1 MPDIKKKQPP
11 RKRIK
16 EKPKSVPRTLAK
28 QETHQAAAWTGK
40 QIQDAARIV
49 ESKENEPESTANSVD
64 IISPPHHNLHVAVPP
79 KGKAIKTPE
88 TVAARRKPVVKG
100 GKHPIS
106 AKAPRNRN
114 PAAIATQ
121 GQKPGNA
128 GPECRTLEIPQKQG
142 RQDARKQIIQKR
154 AARKQAVRQQE
165 PCRASPPQEPASQN
179 IPQAVSS
186 PYRLQKEKQIR
197 QWEPQ
202 LKQKESPAKTK
213 AFPAA
218 AARWHQVRSA
228 KSTQAAQAV
237 AKARKQAEVSGKRA
251 AKELSQKALRAIL
264 ASGKSLVAAL
274 GAGGAMALLVVVLV
288 MLVGIPLVS
297 PLGIF
302 FSSGADNEMTLQQAM
317 GILNTELQDRV
328 TEIEQTV
335 AHDDLQQNGQQTPWK
350 EVLTIYSVKV
360 TTDAAHPLEVVT
372 VDQEHL
378 ELLRQIFWDMNSV
391 DYATETYTEEVTV
404 EIEDSS
410 GEISE
415 ETQTVEKT
423 RLVITISGKTAQQ
436 MAEEYGF
443 TAEQLGYVAELLSE
457 EYAEFWTMLSLPGV
471 GSDDIVAVALS
482 QVGNVGGEP
491 YWSWYGYT
499 SRVSW
504 CACFV
509 SWCGDQCGYLDA
521 EILPKFSYCDSGVA
535 WFQERG
541 QWQGR
546 DYIPSPGDIIFFDY
560 DHNGSANHVGIVES
574 CDGSTV
580 YTIEGNASDA
590 VKQLSYMVG
599 YSGIMG
605 YGVPAYP

>member
-1 MPDIKKKQPP
+1 M
-11 RKRIK
+11 
-16 EKPKSVPRTLAK
+16 
-28 QETHQAAAWTGK
+28 
-40 QIQDAARIV
+40 
-49 ESKENEPESTANSVD
+49 ESKENELENAASSVD

-79 KGKAIKTPE
+79 KGRAIKTPE
-88 TVAARRKPVVKG
+88 KVVAQRKPVVKE

-128 GPECRTLEIPQKQG
+128 GAEHRTLEISAQQG
-142 RQDARKQIIQKR
+142 RQDAQQQIIQKR
-154 AARKQAVRQQE
+154 AARKQTVRQQE
-165 PCRASPPQEPASQN
+165 PYRTSPFQESAPQD
-179 IPQAVSS
+179 IPQAVCS
-186 PYRLQKEKQIR
+186 PHRLQKEKQIR

-202 LKQKESPAKTK
+202 CKQKENPAKTK

-218 AARWHQVRSA
+218 EARQHQVRSA
-228 KSTQAAQAV
+228 KSTQATRAV
-237 AKARKQAEVSGKRA
+237 AKARKQAETSGKRA
-251 AKELSQKALRAIL
+251 AKELSQKVLQAIL

-288 MLVGIPLVS
+288 MLVGILLVS

-302 FSSGADNEMTLQQAM
+302 FSSGADNKMTLQQAM
-317 GILNTELQDRV
+317 GILNTELQDHV

-372 VDQEHL
+372 VGQEHL

-391 DYATETYTEEVTV
+391 DYSTEIYTEEVTV

-410 GEISE
+410 GEVSE
-415 ETQTVEKT
+415 ETQTIEET
-423 RLVITISGKTAQQ
+423 RLVITIGSKTAQQ

-443 TAEQLGYVAELLSE
+443 TEEQLGYVAELLSE
-457 EYAEFWTMLSLPGV
+457 EHAEFWTVLSLPGND
-471 GSDDIVAVALS
+471 GDDIVALS

-509 SWCGDQCGYLDA
+509 SWCAEQCGYLDA
-521 EILPKFSYCDSGVA
+521 GILPKFSYCDSGIA

-580 YTIEGNASDA
+580 YTIEGNANGA
-590 VKQLSYMVG
+590 VKRLSYTVG
-599 YSGIMG
+599 APSIMG
-605 YGVPAYP
+605 YGLS

>member
-1 MPDIKKKQPP
+1 M
-11 RKRIK
+11 
-16 EKPKSVPRTLAK
+16 T
-28 QETHQAAAWTGK
+28 
-40 QIQDAARIV
+40 
-49 ESKENEPESTANSVD
+49 
-64 IISPPHHNLHVAVPP
+64 
-79 KGKAIKTPE
+79 
-88 TVAARRKPVVKG
+88 
-100 GKHPIS
+100 
-106 AKAPRNRN
+106 
-114 PAAIATQ
+114 
-121 GQKPGNA
+121 
-128 GPECRTLEIPQKQG
+128 
-142 RQDARKQIIQKR
+142 
-154 AARKQAVRQQE
+154 
-165 PCRASPPQEPASQN
+165 
-179 IPQAVSS
+179 
-186 PYRLQKEKQIR
+186 
-197 QWEPQ
+197 
-202 LKQKESPAKTK
+202 
-213 AFPAA
+213 
-218 AARWHQVRSA
+218 
-228 KSTQAAQAV
+228 
-237 AKARKQAEVSGKRA
+237 KARKQAEASGKRT

-264 ASGKSLVAAL
+264 TSGKSLVAAL

-288 MLVGIPLVS
+288 MLVGILLVS

-335 AHDDLQQNGQQTPWK
+335 AHDDLQQNGQQAPWK
-350 EVLTIYSVKV
+350 EVLTIYSVKA

-372 VDQEHL
+372 MDQQHL

-410 GEISE
+410 GEVSE
-415 ETQTVEKT
+415 VTQTVEKT
-423 RLVITISGKTAQQ
+423 RLVITVSGKTAQQ

-521 EILPKFSYCDSGVA
+521 GILPKFSYCDSGIA

-580 YTIEGNASDA
+580 YTIEGNAGDA
-590 VKQLSYMVG
+590 VKQLSYAVG